1 MNRQIN
7 ELVQIP
13 FIHQHT
19 CISLRV
25 VWIKNTHETCLTMS
39 NISIHQRDATVGTSI
54 LQRFIN
60 QINMPLM
67 LNYKLLVTDRAVI
80 HFPIL

>member
-1 MNRQIN
+1 MDKR
-7 ELVQIP
+7 
-13 FIHQHT
+13 IHMKHVLLCQT
-19 CISLRV
+19 YPY
-25 VWIKNTHETCLTMS
+25 IK
-39 NISIHQRDATVGTSI
+39 RDATVGTSI

-67 LNYKLLVTDRAVI
+67 LNCKLLVTDRAVI